1 MWIIN
6 GSVFLTM
13 LQIIIFQLSFGI
25 WLVAGLHEKDAIK
38 GIGLVAALVFSVWG
52 VIQGAQVSSLV
63 P

>member
-1 MWIIN
+1 
-6 GSVFLTM
+6 M

-52 VIQGAQVSSLV
+52 VIQGAHIPSLV